1 MKNRLGKVH
10 PAQVETKGKF
20 SLDSCSRLILLVQK
34 TKEVIGMNDYQ
45 QPEPIRQYEPPPVEQ
60 APVMSL
66 MDWVVVLI
74 LTALP
79 IVNIIMLIIWTV
91 GENVNPNKKNYAR
104 AALIMTAISI
114 VFFVAFMGRMLGT
127 FLSMM
132 EQISL
137 NF

>member
-1 MKNRLGKVH
+1 
-10 PAQVETKGKF
+10 
-20 SLDSCSRLILLVQK
+20 
-34 TKEVIGMNDYQ
+34 MNDYQ
-45 QPEPIRQYEPPPVEQ
+45 QPEPIRQYDLPPAPE